1 MIRQGELCRSCSDGK
16 CRSIG
21 TEQEPLAIE
30 CPSCDGEG
38 CDHCSDGSVDVVG
51 CPNKFCGEVSQ
62 VVRLGDL
69 FSKGLPPV
77 SGGVLDQSAWF
88 IQAVGILARDEDQI
102 KYDRDS
108 KS

>member
-1 MIRQGELCRSCSDGK
+1 
-16 CRSIG
+16 
-21 TEQEPLAIE
+21 
-30 CPSCDGEG
+30 
-38 CDHCSDGSVDVVG
+38 VVG
-51 CPNKFCGEVSQ
+51 CPNKFCSEVSQ

-69 FSKGLPPV
+69 FGKGLPPV
-77 SGGVLDQSAWF
+77 AGGVLDQSAWF